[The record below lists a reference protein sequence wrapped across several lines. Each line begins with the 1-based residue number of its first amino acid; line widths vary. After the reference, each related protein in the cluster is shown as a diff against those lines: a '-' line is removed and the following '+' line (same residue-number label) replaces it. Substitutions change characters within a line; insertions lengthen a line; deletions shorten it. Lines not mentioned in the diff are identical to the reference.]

1 MFCLSSKG
9 NPLLRTNSSH
19 DDEGLNSTTSREQCS
34 CEQDCASYLL
44 NNWDSRYLVGEHTNG
59 ENIQL
64 YNSDEEIMLVKEY
77 HVDYLMNGLLC
88 SLPSGFVS
96 LDASRP
102 WMCYWIVHALQLLGK
117 PIPSNIQVRI
127 ISTLKHMQ
135 NPDGGFGGGPC
146 QLSHAAP
153 TYAAILCLCSLG
165 TAEALSIINK
175 ETLYNFFM
183 RIKDPESGAF
193 RMHVDGEV
201 DTRGTYT
208 VLAISRI
215 LNMLTDELVAGVSDY
230 IISCMSYEGGFG
242 GEPGN
247 EAHGGYNFCALAGLM
262 ILNKGHEIN
271 VDSQEYW
278 LLHRQL
284 KLEGGFQGRTNK
296 LVDSCYSF
304 WQGSALAIVNMI
316 KNNESDIGDLEY
328 YLSVYHAD
336 GTDADSNNN
345 EEIALDEL
353 NSVIKVSGNNGPLSF
368 DQLALQRYI
377 LHCAQ
382 QFEGPVS
389 SRVGGMRD
397 KPGKSR
403 DFYHT
408 CYSLSGLAIAQHSQV
423 RSNNHLNTE
432 NPTNESFTS
441 YLYGDVSNMLTPT
454 SAVFNITL
462 PKLQHALEYF
472 GNKK

>member
-1 MFCLSSKG
+1 MFCYPSKDNG
-9 NPLLRTNSSH
+9 FLRKNSSH
-19 DDEGLNSTTSREQCS
+19 DDEGIDTHTSREQCS
-34 CEQDCASYLL
+34 CELDCASYLL
-44 NNWDSRYLVGEHTNG
+44 NEWESRYAQSHGEIV
-59 ENIQL
+59 EV
-64 YNSDEEIMLVKEY
+64 YNSEEEIMLVKDY
-77 HVDYLMNGLLC
+77 HIEYLMNGLLRP
-88 SLPSGFVS
+88 LPSGFVS

-117 PIPSNIQVRI
+117 IIPNHIQERI
-127 ISTLKHMQ
+127 INTLMHMQ
-135 NPDGGFGGGPC
+135 NPDGGFGGGPS

-153 TYAAILCLCSLG
+153 TYAAVLCLCSLG
-165 TAEALSIINK
+165 TDEALGIINK
-175 ETLYNFFM
+175 STLYNFFM
-183 RIKDPESGAF
+183 RIKDSETGAF
-193 RMHVDGEV
+193 RMHVDGEI

-230 IISCMSYEGGFG
+230 IKSCMSYEGGFG

-247 EAHGGYNFCALAGLM
+247 EAHGGYNFCALAGLI
-262 ILNKGHEIN
+262 ILNKGHEIDI
-271 VDSQEYW
+271 DSQEFW

-316 KNNESDIGDLEY
+316 KNNESDISDLEY
-328 YLSVYHAD
+328 YLAKYNTGV
-336 GTDADSNNN
+336 TDADSNDAV
-345 EEIALDEL
+345 EVTLEEL
-353 NSVIKVSGNNGPLSF
+353 NSVLKVTGSNGPLSF
-368 DQLALQRYI
+368 DQHALQKYI

-382 QFEGPVS
+382 QFEGEAS
-389 SRVGGMRD
+389 ARVGGMRD

-408 CYSLSGLAIAQHSQV
+408 CYSLSGLSIAQHSQV
-423 RSNNHLNTE
+423 RSNNPSAANDS
-432 NPTNESFTS
+432 NNAIESFTS
-441 YLYGDVSNMLTPT
+441 YIYGDVGNMLTPT

-462 PKLQHALEYF
+462 PKLEYALQYF
-472 GNKK
+472 KLK